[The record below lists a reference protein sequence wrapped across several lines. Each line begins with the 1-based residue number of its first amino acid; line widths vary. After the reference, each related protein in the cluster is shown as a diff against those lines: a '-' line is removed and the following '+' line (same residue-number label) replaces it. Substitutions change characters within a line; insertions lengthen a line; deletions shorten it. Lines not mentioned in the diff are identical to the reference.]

1 MANVAKKKSPEKEMV
16 VVNIPLVK
24 NEPDTL
30 FVSVN
35 EKTYSIKKGVDVK
48 VPRFVYDMI
57 IDNQEQ
63 AKRNIMFINETKNL
77 TTE

>member
-1 MANVAKKKSPEKEMV
+1 MAKNKDPKKDMV

-57 IDNQEQ
+57 VDNQEQ

>member
-1 MANVAKKKSPEKEMV
+1 MAKNKEPKKDMV

-24 NEPDTL
+24 NEPNTL

-57 IDNQEQ
+57 VDNQEQ

>member
-1 MANVAKKKSPEKEMV
+1 MAKMKEPKKDMV

-57 IDNQEQ
+57 VDNQEQ
-63 AKRNIMFINETKNL
+63 AKRNITFINETKNL

>member
-1 MANVAKKKSPEKEMV
+1 MAKKISPKQDMV
-16 VVNIPLVK
+16 VVNIPLLK

-57 IDNQEQ
+57 VDNQEQ
-63 AKRNIMFINETKNL
+63 AKRNVMFINETKNL

>member
-1 MANVAKKKSPEKEMV
+1 MAKKKSNEKDMV

-35 EKTYSIKKGVDVK
+35 DKTYSIKKGIDVR
-48 VPRFVYDMI
+48 VPRFVYDLI
-57 IDNQEQ
+57 VDNQEQ
-63 AKRNIMFINETKNL
+63 DKRNIMFINATKNL

>member
-1 MANVAKKKSPEKEMV
+1 MAKMKEPKKDMV

-57 IDNQEQ
+57 VDNQEQ
-63 AKRNIMFINETKNL
+63 VMRNITFINETKNL

>member
-1 MANVAKKKSPEKEMV
+1 MAKKKSPEKDMV

-30 FVSVN
+30 FASVN
-35 EKTYSIKKGVDVK
+35 KKTYGIKKGVDIK

-57 IDNQEQ
+57 EDNQEQ

>member
-1 MANVAKKKSPEKEMV
+1 MAKNKDPKKDMV

-57 IDNQEQ
+57 VDNQEQ
-63 AKRNIMFINETKNL
+63 VMRNITFINETKNL

>member
-1 MANVAKKKSPEKEMV
+1 MAKNKEPKKDMV

-57 IDNQEQ
+57 VDNQEQ

>member
-1 MANVAKKKSPEKEMV
+1 MAKNKDPKKDMV

-57 IDNQEQ
+57 VDNQEQ
-63 AKRNIMFINETKNL
+63 AKRNITFINETKNL

>member
-1 MANVAKKKSPEKEMV
+1 MAKMKDPKKDMV

-57 IDNQEQ
+57 VDNQEQ

>member
-1 MANVAKKKSPEKEMV
+1 MAKNKDPKKDMV

-57 IDNQEQ
+57 VDNQEQ

-77 TTE
+77 TME